1 MSKKDQTT
9 ALVTGETLIYQRD
22 GEDYQLP
29 VGTSAWYAWLQTA
42 TLFRVR
48 SPFGTFTMRREQAG
62 HKQGTWYW
70 RAYRKRDGKLQRV
83 YVGKVEE
90 VTLERL
96 DAVARQLFGQ
106 GEQKGNSEAARAGAP
121 LRNRETIPPSAQ
133 PTIARPST
141 LPLPLTSLIGRQ
153 QEVSAA
159 STLLSRSDIR
169 LLTLTGTGGVGK
181 TRLALA
187 IATELRDDFPHG
199 VCFVSLAAIQDP
211 DLVLP
216 AVAQALGLQS
226 SHIPAPLERLKA
238 ALQEQHLL
246 LVLDNFEQVVM
257 AAPGLVELLAACP
270 HLKLLITSREVLHVR
285 GEHAFIV
292 LPLALPDPRHLP
304 DTETLVRYD
313 AIALF
318 CERAREVQPAFEL
331 TPDTAPLIAA
341 ICVRL
346 DGLPLALELA
356 AVRLKLLPLQAL
368 LERLEHRLHVLTGGA
383 RDLPARQ
390 QTLRHAIAW
399 SYELL
404 SEEEQRLFRLL
415 SVFIDGCELAAAEAV
430 YSAQDGERALVLD
443 GVMALLDKHLLYQ
456 GEQGDHAPRLLL
468 HETIREYGLEALDVN
483 QELEM
488 ARQIHAEYYLGLAE
502 EAEEHLEGTEQAVWL
517 ERLEREYANLRTA
530 LQWMLEHHA
539 HEMAL
544 RLSAALVHFWEGHGH
559 VNEGRI
565 FLERALTSG
574 QSVPEQVRAKA
585 LYATGFL
592 ALSQGDLERGAEL
605 SREAVALYRGLEDP
619 HHLAW
624 SLFLLGYIVWV
635 IGDFRTARSHADE
648 GLAVARA
655 ADEKAILAYL
665 LDLLGQIALD
675 QGEDTRARALL
686 EEGLTLHRA
695 TGDTRGS
702 LNALIYLK
710 RVLSA
715 EGEVS
720 RARAC
725 TEELLTLSRAV
736 GFRVGIAGAL
746 SFLGRLALT
755 EGNMATAGELFQES
769 VALLREVNDSWP
781 IVTNLQGIGVT
792 VAAQGRLVEAARLW
806 SAAEALCATLGL
818 PLPPGERAFVSRAL
832 PAVRAQLGE
841 EAFTTA
847 WAEGQAMT
855 PEQALAALRH
865 TMPASQ
871 PPVSVRADHSHVPSP
886 AALSELTEREVEV
899 LRLVAR
905 GLTDAQVAD
914 ALVISPR
921 TVNAHLRSIYTKLD
935 ITSRNAATY
944 FALEHHLV

>member
-1 MSKKDQTT
+1 MCYTNLEPVCRNRLRTSMSKKDQTT

-22 GEDYQLP
+22 GEDYQLS

-42 TLFRVR
+42 TIFRVR

-62 HKQGTWYW
+62 HKQGAWYW
-70 RAYRKRDGKLQRV
+70 RAYRKHDGKLQRV

-121 LRNRETIPPSAQ
+121 LGNPETIPPSAQ
-133 PTIARPST
+133 PTIPRRSSAYENRRPST
-141 LPLPLTSLIGRQ
+141 LPLPLTLLIGR
-153 QEVSAA
+153 EREIVAA
-159 STLLSRSDIR
+159 CTLLSRPEVR

-187 IATELRDDFPHG
+187 IATELRDAFPDG
-199 VCFVSLAAIQDP
+199 VCFVSLASIQDA

-216 AVAQALGLQS
+216 TLMQALGLQETGTL
-226 SHIPAPLERLKA
+226 PPLEH
-238 ALQEQHLL
+238 LQVVLREQHR
-246 LVLDNFEQVVM
+246 LVLLDNFEQVVA
-257 AAPGLVELLAACP
+257 AAPSLVDLLAACP
-270 HLKLLITSREVLHVR
+270 HLKLLVTSRETLHVR

-304 DTETLVRYD
+304 NTETLVRYD

-502 EAEEHLEGTEQAVWL
+502 EAEEHLEGTEQTVWL
-517 ERLEREYANLRTA
+517 ERLEREYANLCAA
-530 LQWMLEHHA
+530 LQWMLEQHA

-544 RLSAALVHFWEGHGH
+544 RLSGALFRFWEGHGH
-559 VNEGRI
+559 VNEGRTL
-565 FLERALTSG
+565 LERALASDQG
-574 QSVPEQVRAKA
+574 VPAWVRAKA
-585 LYATGFL
+585 LHATGFL

-605 SREAVALYRGLEDP
+605 GREAVALYRELEDA
-619 HHLAW
+619 HHLAR
-624 SLFLLGYIVWV
+624 SLFLLGFIV
-635 IGDFRTARSHADE
+635 R
-648 GLAVARA
+648 
-655 ADEKAILAYL
+655 
-665 LDLLGQIALD
+665 
-675 QGEDTRARALL
+675 
-686 EEGLTLHRA
+686 
-695 TGDTRGS
+695 
-702 LNALIYLK
+702 
-710 RVLSA
+710 
-715 EGEVS
+715 
-720 RARAC
+720 
-725 TEELLTLSRAV
+725 
-736 GFRVGIAGAL
+736 
-746 SFLGRLALT
+746 
-755 EGNMATAGELFQES
+755 
-769 VALLREVNDSWP
+769 
-781 IVTNLQGIGVT
+781 
-792 VAAQGRLVEAARLW
+792 
-806 SAAEALCATLGL
+806 
-818 PLPPGERAFVSRAL
+818 
-832 PAVRAQLGE
+832 
-841 EAFTTA
+841 
-847 WAEGQAMT
+847 
-855 PEQALAALRH
+855 
-865 TMPASQ
+865 
-871 PPVSVRADHSHVPSP
+871 
-886 AALSELTEREVEV
+886 
-899 LRLVAR
+899 
-905 GLTDAQVAD
+905 
-914 ALVISPR
+914 
-921 TVNAHLRSIYTKLD
+921 
-935 ITSRNAATY
+935 
-944 FALEHHLV
+944 